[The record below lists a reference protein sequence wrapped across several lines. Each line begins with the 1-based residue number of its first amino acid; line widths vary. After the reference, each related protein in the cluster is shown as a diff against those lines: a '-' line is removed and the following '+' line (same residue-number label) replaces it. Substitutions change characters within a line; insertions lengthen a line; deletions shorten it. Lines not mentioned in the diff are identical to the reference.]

1 MSVLKAFRNLS
12 SLEYYR
18 NAVRIRKELEN
29 YLMHDFFRKVLHS
42 HLISVENEF
51 PPLDKKYIS
60 DLYNKYYDKRIFE
73 IETPKDYIDYER
85 SYLINICRDMC
96 QSIVTANSIYI
107 SKTAESAN
115 LTTRKSYQQRALSDC
130 YRLLEELYEMQE
142 MYPTDLNDLT
152 KIISLLDD
160 EYDLLTGW
168 IKSDKNKLGKT

>member
-18 NAVRIRKELEN
+18 NAVRIRKVLEN

-42 HLISVENEF
+42 HLMSVEKEF
-51 PPLDKKYIS
+51 PPLEKQYIS
-60 DLYNKYYDKRIFE
+60 NLYEKYYDKRIFE
-73 IETPKDYIDYER
+73 IETPKGYIDYER
-85 SYLINICRDMC
+85 AYLIDICRDMC

-107 SKTAESAN
+107 GKNADMAN
-115 LTTRKSYQQRALSDC
+115 LTNRKQYQQRALSDC
-130 YRLLEELYEMQE
+130 YKLLEELYEMQE

-152 KIISLLDD
+152 KLIALLDS

-168 IKSDKNKLGKT
+168 IKSDKNKLGKA